1 MYVCVN
7 RGMISQWQQHT
18 SVTWPATTRSLL
30 SRWKWRV
37 FYLDASRL
45 VSWSLACQLPGQLL
59 RGRWSTGENDEFL
72 SGVHS
77 QSTEGF
83 KLWPHP
89 LVMNMYVV
97 RIVCTQPGY
106 WGLWTVATPTS
117 HEYVRHTNCV
127 YTVRL
132 LGELNCGHAHWL
144 WICMSCV
151 YTAGL
156 LWVKLWPRPLVV
168 NMHELCVHSRATVQ
182 STSNRKWIHWSTSSW
197 YLVSH
202 REHLVLQYN
211 MSGNSKLIRSFF
223 QDITHP
229 SSSLYHLFP
238 LQRDMSVLSRLRTA
252 TRFPRPVSRTK
263 KYCFFINYALNHY
276 QVPSCNS

>member
-18 SVTWPATTRSLL
+18 SVTWPATTRSLI

-37 FYLDASRL
+37 SYLDASRLVSWSLACQLPGQLLRGRCSAGENEEFFYLDASRL

-156 LWVKLWPRPLVV
+156 LCSRRPTGSGFTGRPAAGTLSHIASIWSCSTICQVIV
-168 NMHELCVHSRATVQ
+168 N
-182 STSNRKWIHWSTSSW
+182 W
-197 YLVSH
+197 
-202 REHLVLQYN
+202 
-211 MSGNSKLIRSFF
+211 
-223 QDITHP
+223 
-229 SSSLYHLFP
+229 
-238 LQRDMSVLSRLRTA
+238 
-252 TRFPRPVSRTK
+252 
-263 KYCFFINYALNHY
+263 
-276 QVPSCNS
+276 

>member
-1 MYVCVN
+1 MTSFLPWCFTLSILITSLSVTWPATTRSLLSRWKWGVFLPWCFTFS
-7 RGMISQWQQHT
+7 ILITSL

-156 LWVKLWPRPLVV
+156 LGELNCGHAHWLWICMSCVYTAGLLCSRRPTGSGFTGRPAAGTLSHIASIWSCSTICQVIV
-168 NMHELCVHSRATVQ
+168 N
-182 STSNRKWIHWSTSSW
+182 W
-197 YLVSH
+197 
-202 REHLVLQYN
+202 
-211 MSGNSKLIRSFF
+211 
-223 QDITHP
+223 
-229 SSSLYHLFP
+229 
-238 LQRDMSVLSRLRTA
+238 
-252 TRFPRPVSRTK
+252 
-263 KYCFFINYALNHY
+263 
-276 QVPSCNS
+276 